1 MGRRIGLVDLK
12 WLQIMSAPLPR
23 TKHARPSGMDV
34 EAEPVLLAE
43 RVPSSADSLV
53 STNVAD
59 NMENEQTW
67 PTEEEMA
74 GALQGTGEGEVPDAK
89 KGTTPKRIRRIPKGM
104 TEYQASWIV
113 DESEDEDQDEEREDR
128 DGEGGRMDEDE
139 EMVLDDALDME
150 SERKSV
156 VAFQELD
163 MEEEQKQCVLF
174 FPELFFRKNDNF
186 WINPDLHH
194 GASAPRKNKTPK
206 IFQMKSTPHKT
217 SLHVHGSRVSVG
229 FDPSAR
235 VRGTHMRTC
244 LASTHGYSSSRTSS
258 VPRGTCGASWRIAV
272 LRLGISCSLLSKQSL
287 KTLLQPGTRVT
298 IFIEGVPQVASV
310 PSELPFVL
318 YGLLKH
324 EHKKTVL
331 HFTVQRNTEC
341 EGSVRSKVHHLSV
354 LFLLGR
360 N

>member
-1 MGRRIGLVDLK
+1 
-12 WLQIMSAPLPR
+12 MSAPLPR
-23 TKHARPSGMDV
+23 TKHARPGGMDV

-59 NMENEQTW
+59 DMANEQTW

-74 GALQGTGEGEVPDAK
+74 AGALQGTGDGEVPDAK
-89 KGTTPKRIRRIPKGM
+89 KGTTPKRIKRIPKGM

-128 DGEGGRMDEDE
+128 DGEGGPIDEDE

-174 FPELFFRKNDNF
+174 FPKFFFRKSDNYS
-186 WINPDLHH
+186 INTDLHH
-194 GASAPRKNKTPK
+194 GANAPRKNKTLR
-206 IFQMKSTPHKT
+206 IFQMKSIPHKT
-217 SLHVHGSRVSVG
+217 SLHVHGLRVSAG

-235 VRGTHMRTC
+235 VRGTRMRTC
-244 LASTHGYSSSRTSS
+244 LASTHGYSSSRISS

-272 LRLGISCSLLSKQSL
+272 FRLGISCSLLSKQ
-287 KTLLQPGTRVT
+287 R
-298 IFIEGVPQVASV
+298 
-310 PSELPFVL
+310 
-318 YGLLKH
+318 
-324 EHKKTVL
+324 
-331 HFTVQRNTEC
+331 
-341 EGSVRSKVHHLSV
+341 
-354 LFLLGR
+354 
-360 N
+360 